1 MKSKNIRKLFLNF
14 FEANKHKIVDSSSV
28 VINNDPTL
36 MFTNAGMNQFKNY
49 FLSIDKPKFSRI
61 ANSQKCIRVSG
72 KHNDLDEVG
81 YDTYHHT
88 MFEMLGNW
96 SFGDYS
102 KQKAISLAWIFL
114 TKECKLDKD
123 RIYVS
128 VFEGDKDDGTQVDKE
143 SLKFWQDLLPK
154 DQIVFGSKKDNFWE
168 MGEVGP
174 CGPCSEIH
182 YDNRDV
188 KELNEVKGQDLVN
201 KDHPDVIEI
210 WNLVF
215 MQYNR
220 RKSGDLEK
228 LDTTHV
234 DTGMGFER
242 LCMIMQGVKSNYD
255 TDVFQLLINRLEQIT
270 NYKYRKDSKKDI
282 AIRVISDHIRAVAF
296 SIADG
301 QLPSNNKAGY
311 VIRRI
316 LRRAIRYGYTFLN
329 QRKPFIYELVD
340 DLVENLGEHYS
351 ELKTQQN
358 LISNVIKHEEI
369 SFLKTLTS
377 GLKRL
382 DVILLNN
389 TNISGVEVFE
399 LYDTYGFPKDLTE
412 LILKEKDISFN
423 EKEFYDEMQKQ
434 KNRSKKSADND
445 TGEWE
450 IVLKDSSENFVGY
463 SDYCINTKISRFRTV
478 SEKNKVSFHIVLDKT
493 PFYAESG
500 GQIGDTG
507 FLLSKDSKIRII
519 DTKKENNLIY
529 HIVDSIPDNIN
540 IEFQAEID
548 VERRK
553 SISRNHSA
561 THLLHAELRNLL
573 GEHVLQKGS
582 LVSDSY
588 LRFDFSHTSSLSDD
602 LVKKLEKNINHKI
615 FQNIPL
621 SEHQDLTIS
630 EADKLGA
637 LMIFG
642 EKYGEKVRMI
652 QYGES
657 KELCGG
663 THVNSTSE
671 IGLIKILS
679 ESSVATGIRRIEA
692 STGLTTID
700 FLNAKSSLVDQAS
713 SLLKSNNIV
722 SAINKLTGENRKLV
736 SDNNRFQI
744 ESLKTLG
751 HTLNNESEKLNDFS
765 FVAKKIDID
774 PKLMKEFSVILREKE
789 SLIAILAIVTDNKIQ
804 LSISISN
811 DLVTKGYDARKYINE
826 IAEKIKGKGGG
837 QAHFATAGGSNVNGI
852 NDSFKLAKNLLQ

>member
-14 FEANKHKIVDSSSV
+14 FEANNHKIVDSSPV
-28 VINNDPTL
+28 VIHNDPTL

-49 FLSIDKPKFSRI
+49 FLSINKPKFSRV

-102 KQKAISLAWIFL
+102 KQKAISLAWDFL

-128 VFEGDKDDGTQVDKE
+128 VFEGDKDDGTEVDKE

-168 MGEVGP
+168 MGETGP

-182 YDNRDV
+182 YDNRDI
-188 KELNEVKGQDLVN
+188 KEFNEIKGQELVN

-215 MQYNR
+215 MHYNR

-255 TDVFQLLINRLEQIT
+255 TDVFQLLIKRLEQIT
-270 NYKYRKDSKKDI
+270 NYKYRKESKKDI
-282 AIRVISDHIRAVAF
+282 AMRVISDHIRAVAF

-329 QRKPFIYELVD
+329 QKKPFIFELVD

-358 LISNVIKHEEI
+358 LISDVIKQEEI

-389 TNISGVEVFE
+389 SNISGVEVFE

-412 LILKEKDISFN
+412 LILKEKGISFD
-423 EKEFYDEMQKQ
+423 EKEFYDEMEKQ

-450 IVLKDSSENFVGY
+450 IVLKDSSEDFVGY
-463 SDYCINTKISRFRTV
+463 SDYCIKTKISRFRTV
-478 SEKNKVSFHIVLDKT
+478 SEKKKVSFHIVLDKT

-529 HIVDSIPDNIN
+529 HIVDSMPDNIN
-540 IEFQAEID
+540 LEFKAEID

-602 LVKKLEKNINHKI
+602 LVNRLEKNINYKI
-615 FQNIPL
+615 FQNVPL
-621 SEHQDLTIS
+621 SEHQGLTIS
-630 EADKLGA
+630 EAEKLGA

-642 EKYGEKVRMI
+642 EKYGDKVRMI

-671 IGLIKILS
+671 IGLIKIIS
-679 ESSVATGIRRIEA
+679 ESSVASGIRRIEA
-692 STGLTTID
+692 STGLDTID
-700 FLNAKSSLVDQAS
+700 YLNARSSLVDQVS

-722 SAINKLTGENRKLV
+722 SAINKLKEENRKLV
-736 SDNNRFQI
+736 NENNRFQI
-744 ESLKTLG
+744 ESLKTLV
-751 HTLNNESEKLNDFS
+751 HTLNNESEKLKDFS
-765 FVAKKIDID
+765 FIAKKIDID
-774 PKLMKEFSVILREKE
+774 PKLMKDFSVILRQQD
-789 SLIAILAIVTDNKIQ
+789 SLIAIFAIVRDNKVQ
-804 LSISISN
+804 LSISISD
-811 DLVTKGYDARKYINE
+811 DLVAKGYDARKYINE

-837 QAHFATAGGSNVNGI
+837 QAHFATAGGSNVSGI
-852 NDSFKLAKNLLQ
+852 NDSFQLAKNLLK

>member
-114 TKECKLDKD
+114 TKECKLDKG

-282 AIRVISDHIRAVAF
+282 AMRVISDHIRAVAF

-423 EKEFYDEMQKQ
+423 EKEFYDEMEKQ

-540 IEFQAEID
+540 LEFQAEID

-722 SAINKLTGENRKLV
+722 SAINKLTEENRKLV

-774 PKLMKEFSVILREKE
+774 PKLMKEFSVILRKKV

>member
-14 FEANKHKIVDSSSV
+14 FEANNHKIVDSSPV
-28 VINNDPTL
+28 VIHNDPTL

-49 FLSIDKPKFSRI
+49 FLSIDKPKFSRV

-102 KQKAISLAWIFL
+102 KKIAIGLAWDFL
-114 TKECKLDKD
+114 TLECKLDKD

-128 VFEGDKDDGTQVDKE
+128 VFEGDKDDGTEVDKE

-154 DQIVFGSKKDNFWE
+154 NQIVFGSKKDNFWE
-168 MGEVGP
+168 MGETGP

-182 YDNRDV
+182 YDNRDI
-188 KELNEVKGQDLVN
+188 KELNEIKGQELVN

-220 RKSGDLEK
+220 RKSGSLEK
-228 LDTTHV
+228 LDNTHV

-282 AIRVISDHIRAVAF
+282 AMRVISDHIRAVAF

-329 QRKPFIYELVD
+329 QKKPFIYELVD

-358 LISNVIKHEEI
+358 LISDVIKQEEI

-382 DVILLNN
+382 DIILSNKS
-389 TNISGVEVFE
+389 NISGVEVFE

-412 LILKEKDISFN
+412 LILKEKGVSFH
-423 EKEFYDEMQKQ
+423 EKEFYDEMEKQ
-434 KNRSKKSADND
+434 KNRSKKSADNY

-450 IVLKDSSENFVGY
+450 IVLKDSSEDFVGY
-463 SDYCINTKISRFRTV
+463 YDYCINTKISRFRTV
-478 SEKNKVSFHIVLDKT
+478 TEKKKVSFHIVLDKT

-507 FLLSKDSKIRII
+507 FLLSGDSKIRII

-540 IEFQAEID
+540 LEFQAEID

-561 THLLHAELRNLL
+561 THLLHAELRSLL

-588 LRFDFSHTSSLSDD
+588 LRFDFSHNSSLSDD
-602 LVKKLEKNINHKI
+602 LLKKLEKNINHKI

-642 EKYGEKVRMI
+642 EKYGDKVRMI

-679 ESSVATGIRRIEA
+679 ESSVASGIRRIEA

-700 FLNAKSSLVDQAS
+700 FLNAKSILVDQAS

-722 SAINKLTGENRKLV
+722 SAIHKLKEENKKLV
-736 SDNNRFQI
+736 NENNRFQI
-744 ESLKTLG
+744 ESLKTLVNA
-751 HTLNNESEKLNDFS
+751 LNNESEKFS
-765 FVAKKIDID
+765 EFNFIAKKIDIY
-774 PKLMKEFSVILREKE
+774 PKLMKDFSVILRQQD
-789 SLIAILAIVTDNKIQ
+789 SLIAILAIVRDNKVQ

-811 DLVTKGYDARKYINE
+811 DLVAKGYE
-826 IAEKIKGKGGG
+826 IGR
-837 QAHFATAGGSNVNGI
+837 AHV
-852 NDSFKLAKNLLQ
+852 

>member
-128 VFEGDKDDGTQVDKE
+128 VFEGDKDDGTEVDKE

-201 KDHPDVIEI
+201 KDHSDVIEI

-282 AIRVISDHIRAVAF
+282 AMRVISDHIRAVAF

-423 EKEFYDEMQKQ
+423 EKEFYDEMEKQ

-722 SAINKLTGENRKLV
+722 SAINKLTEENRKLV

-774 PKLMKEFSVILREKE
+774 PKLMKEFSVILRKKD

>member
-1 MKSKNIRKLFLNF
+1 MKSKNIRKLFLSF
-14 FEANKHKIVDSSSV
+14 FEANNHKIVDSSPV
-28 VINNDPTL
+28 VIHNDPTL

-49 FLSIDKPKFSRI
+49 FLSIDNPKFSRV

-102 KQKAISLAWIFL
+102 KKIAIGLAWDFL

-128 VFEGDKDDGTQVDKE
+128 VFEGDKDDVTEVDKE

-168 MGEVGP
+168 MGETGP

-188 KELNEVKGQDLVN
+188 KELNEVKGEELVN

-228 LDTTHV
+228 LETTHV

-255 TDVFQLLINRLEQIT
+255 TDIFQLLINRLEIIT
-270 NYKYRKDSKKDI
+270 NYKYRIDSKKDI
-282 AIRVISDHIRAVAF
+282 AMRVISDHIRAVAF

-311 VIRRI
+311 VVRRI
-316 LRRAIRYGYTFLN
+316 LRRAIRYGYTFLD

-358 LISNVIKHEEI
+358 LISDVIKQEEI

-382 DVILLNN
+382 DIILLNN
-389 TNISGVEVFE
+389 SNISGIEVFE

-412 LILKEKDISFN
+412 LILKEKGISFD
-423 EKEFYDEMQKQ
+423 EKEFYDEMEKQ

-450 IVLKDSSENFVGY
+450 IVLKDSSEDFVGY
-463 SDYCINTKISRFRTV
+463 SDYRINTKISRFRTV

-507 FLLSKDSKIRII
+507 FLLSGDSKIRII

-529 HIVDSIPDNIN
+529 HIVESIPDNIN
-540 IEFQAEID
+540 LEFQAEID

-615 FQNIPL
+615 FQNVPL

-630 EADKLGA
+630 EAEKLGA

-642 EKYGEKVRMI
+642 EKYGDKVRMI

-692 STGLTTID
+692 STGLSTID
-700 FLNAKSSLVDQAS
+700 FLSAKSSLVDQAS

-722 SAINKLTGENRKLV
+722 SAINKLKEENRKLV
-736 SDNNRFQI
+736 NENNRFQI
-744 ESLKTLG
+744 ESLKTLV
-751 HTLNNESEKLNDFS
+751 HTLNNESEKLNNFS
-765 FVAKKIDID
+765 FTAKKIDID
-774 PKLMKEFSVILREKE
+774 PKLMKDFSVILRQQD
-789 SLIAILAIVTDNKIQ
+789 SLIVILAIVNKTFLTIIF
-804 LSISISN
+804 LHEFGIENKLRPI
-811 DLVTKGYDARKYINE
+811 
-826 IAEKIKGKGGG
+826 KIEN
-837 QAHFATAGGSNVNGI
+837 T
-852 NDSFKLAKNLLQ
+852 

>member
-282 AIRVISDHIRAVAF
+282 AMRVISDHIRAVAF

-434 KNRSKKSADND
+434 KNRSKKSAHND

-722 SAINKLTGENRKLV
+722 SAINKLTEENRKLV

-774 PKLMKEFSVILREKE
+774 PKLMKEFSVILRKKD

>member
-14 FEANKHKIVDSSSV
+14 FEANNHKIVDSSPV
-28 VINNDPTL
+28 VIHNDPTL

-49 FLSIDKPKFSRI
+49 FLSIDKPKFSRV

-102 KQKAISLAWIFL
+102 KQIAISLAWDFL

-128 VFEGDKDDGTQVDKE
+128 VFEGDKDDGTEVDKE

-168 MGEVGP
+168 MGETGP

-182 YDNRDV
+182 YDNRDT
-188 KELNEVKGQDLVN
+188 KELNEVKGQNLVN

-220 RKSGDLEK
+220 RKSGGLEK

-255 TDVFQLLINRLEQIT
+255 TDVFQLLINRLEIIT

-282 AIRVISDHIRAVAF
+282 AMRVISDHIRAVAF

-311 VIRRI
+311 VVRRI
-316 LRRAIRYGYTFLN
+316 LRRAIRYGYTFLD
-329 QRKPFIYELVD
+329 QRKPFIYEMVD
-340 DLVENLGEHYS
+340 DLVENLGGHYI
-351 ELKTQQN
+351 ELKTQHN
-358 LISNVIKHEEI
+358 LISDVIKQEEI

-389 TNISGVEVFE
+389 SNISGVEVFE

-412 LILKEKDISFN
+412 LILKEKGISFDD
-423 EKEFYDEMQKQ
+423 KEFYDEMEKQ
-434 KNRSKKSADND
+434 KNRSKNSADNN

-450 IVLKDSSENFVGY
+450 IVLKDSSEDFVGY
-463 SDYCINTKISRFRTV
+463 SDYRINTKISRFRTV
-478 SEKNKVSFHIVLDKT
+478 SEKNKVLFHIVLDKT

-507 FLLSKDSKIRII
+507 FLMSSDSKIRII

-529 HIVDSIPDNIN
+529 HIADSIPDNIN
-540 IEFQAEID
+540 LEFQAEID

-582 LVSDSY
+582 LVSDSH

-602 LVKKLEKNINHKI
+602 LVKKLENNINHKI
-615 FQNIPL
+615 FQNVPL

-642 EKYGEKVRMI
+642 EKYGDKVRMI

-679 ESSVATGIRRIEA
+679 ESSVASGIRRIEA

-722 SAINKLTGENRKLV
+722 SAINKLKDENRRLV
-736 SDNNRFQI
+736 NENNIFQI
-744 ESLKTLG
+744 ESLKTLVY
-751 HTLNNESEKLNDFS
+751 TLNNESEKFNDFS
-765 FVAKKIDID
+765 FIAKKIDLD
-774 PKLMKEFSVILREKE
+774 PKLMKEFSAILRKQD
-789 SLIAILAIVTDNKIQ
+789 SLIAILAIVRDNKVQ

>member
-128 VFEGDKDDGTQVDKE
+128 VFEGDKDDGTEVDKE
-143 SLKFWQDLLPK
+143 SLKFWQDLLPN
-154 DQIVFGSKKDNFWE
+154 DQIVFGTKKDNFWE

-201 KDHPDVIEI
+201 KDHSDVIEI

-282 AIRVISDHIRAVAF
+282 AMRVISDHIRAVAF

-329 QRKPFIYELVD
+329 QRKPFIYELID

-358 LISNVIKHEEI
+358 LISDVIKQEEI

-399 LYDTYGFPKDLTE
+399 LYDTYGFPKDLTQ

-423 EKEFYDEMQKQ
+423 EKEFYDEMEKQ

-463 SDYCINTKISRFRTV
+463 SDYRTDTKISRFRTV
-478 SEKNKVSFHIVLDKT
+478 SEKNKISFHIVLDKT

-507 FLLSKDSKIRII
+507 FLLSKDSKIRIV

-540 IEFQAEID
+540 LEFQAEID

-582 LVSDSY
+582 LVGDSY

-630 EADKLGA
+630 VKLCW
-637 LMIFG
+637 
-642 EKYGEKVRMI
+642 RR
-652 QYGES
+652 S
-657 KELCGG
+657 K
-663 THVNSTSE
+663 S
-671 IGLIKILS
+671 
-679 ESSVATGIRRIEA
+679 
-692 STGLTTID
+692 
-700 FLNAKSSLVDQAS
+700 
-713 SLLKSNNIV
+713 
-722 SAINKLTGENRKLV
+722 
-736 SDNNRFQI
+736 
-744 ESLKTLG
+744 
-751 HTLNNESEKLNDFS
+751 
-765 FVAKKIDID
+765 
-774 PKLMKEFSVILREKE
+774 
-789 SLIAILAIVTDNKIQ
+789 
-804 LSISISN
+804 
-811 DLVTKGYDARKYINE
+811 
-826 IAEKIKGKGGG
+826 
-837 QAHFATAGGSNVNGI
+837 
-852 NDSFKLAKNLLQ
+852 

>member
-14 FEANKHKIVDSSSV
+14 FEANDHKIVDSSPV

-49 FLSIDKPKFSRI
+49 FLSIDKPKFPRI

-102 KQKAISLAWIFL
+102 KEKAIGLAWDFL
-114 TKECKLDKD
+114 TKECKLDKN

-128 VFEGDKDDGTQVDKE
+128 VFEGDKEDGTEVDKE
-143 SLKFWQDLLPK
+143 SLNFWQTLLPK

-168 MGEVGP
+168 MGETGP

-182 YDNRDV
+182 YDNRDF
-188 KELNEVKGQDLVN
+188 KQLNEIKGQDLVN

-220 RKSGDLEK
+220 RKSDVLEK
-228 LDTTHV
+228 LDATHV

-255 TDVFQLLINRLEQIT
+255 TDVFQLLINRLELLT
-270 NYKYRKDSKKDI
+270 NHKYGKDSKKDI
-282 AIRVISDHIRAVAF
+282 AMRVISDHIRAVAC

-316 LRRAIRYGYTFLN
+316 LRRAIRYGYTFLD
-329 QRKPFIYELVD
+329 QKQPFIFKLVD
-340 DLVENLGEHYS
+340 DLVENLGDHYN
-351 ELKTQQN
+351 ELTAQQN
-358 LISNVIKHEEI
+358 LISDVIKQEEI
-369 SFLKTLTS
+369 SFLKTLTT

-382 DVILLNN
+382 DVILLNKS
-389 TNISGVEVFE
+389 NISGVEVFE

-412 LILKEKDISFN
+412 LILKEKCIGFN
-423 EKEFYDEMQKQ
+423 EKEFYDEMEKQ
-434 KNRSKKSADND
+434 KTRSKKSADND
-445 TGEWE
+445 IGEWE
-450 IVLKDSSENFVGY
+450 IVLKDSKEEFVGY
-463 SDYCINTKISRFRTV
+463 SDYCVSTKISRIRTIY
-478 SEKNKVSFHIVLDKT
+478 EKNKVLFHIVLEKT

-507 FLLSKDSKIRII
+507 FLLFKDSKIRII

-529 HIVDSIPDNIN
+529 HVIENIPDNITL
-540 IEFQAEID
+540 EYQAEID

-573 GEHVLQKGS
+573 GDHVLQKGS

-588 LRFDFSHTSSLSDD
+588 LRFDFSHTSSLSSD
-602 LVKKLEKNINHKI
+602 LVKKLEENINRNI
-615 FQNIPL
+615 FQNISL
-621 SEHQDLTIS
+621 NEHKNLTIS

-642 EKYGEKVRMI
+642 EKYADKVRMI

-692 STGLTTID
+692 STGLTAID
-700 FLNAKSSLVDQAS
+700 FLNSKSSLVDEVS
-713 SLLKSNNIV
+713 SILKNNNII
-722 SAINKLTGENRKLV
+722 SAINKLKEENRKLV
-736 SDNNRFQI
+736 NDNNRFQI
-744 ESLKTLG
+744 ESLKILV
-751 HTLNNESEKLNDFS
+751 HTLSNESEKLHNFNYI
-765 FVAKKIDID
+765 AKELDID
-774 PKLMKEFSVILREKE
+774 PKLMKDFSVILRKQD
-789 SLIAILAIVTDNKIQ
+789 SLIAILAIVRDNKVQ

-811 DLVTKGYDARKYINE
+811 DLVAKGYDARKYINE

-837 QAHFATAGGSNVNGI
+837 QAHFATAGGSNINGI
-852 NDSFKLAKNLLQ
+852 NNSFSLAKKLLQ

>member
-1 MKSKNIRKLFLNF
+1 
-14 FEANKHKIVDSSSV
+14 KIVDSSPV

-49 FLSIDKPKFSRI
+49 FLYIDKPKFPRI

-102 KQKAISLAWIFL
+102 KEKAIGLAWDFL
-114 TKECKLDKD
+114 TKECKLDKN

-128 VFEGDKDDGTQVDKE
+128 VFEGDKEDGTEFDKE
-143 SLKFWQDLLPK
+143 SLNLWQNLLPE

-168 MGEVGP
+168 MGETGP

-182 YDNRDV
+182 YDNRDF
-188 KELNEVKGQDLVN
+188 KELNEIKGQGLVN

-220 RKSGDLEK
+220 RKSGVLEK
-228 LDTTHV
+228 LDSTHV

-242 LCMIMQGVKSNYD
+242 LCMIMQAVKSNYD
-255 TDVFQLLINRLEQIT
+255 TDVFQLLINRLELLT
-270 NYKYRKDSKKDI
+270 NHKYGKDSKKDI
-282 AIRVISDHIRAVAF
+282 AMRVISDHIRAVAF

-316 LRRAIRYGYTFLN
+316 LRRAIRYGYTFLD
-329 QRKPFIYELVD
+329 QKQPFIFKLVD
-340 DLVENLGEHYS
+340 DLVENLGDHYN
-351 ELKTQQN
+351 ELTAQQN
-358 LISNVIKHEEI
+358 LISDVIKQEEI
-369 SFLKTLTS
+369 SFLKTLTT

-382 DVILLNN
+382 DVILLNK
-389 TNISGVEVFE
+389 TNISGIEVFE

-412 LILKEKDISFN
+412 LILKEKGIGFN
-423 EKEFYDEMQKQ
+423 EKEFYDEMEKQ
-434 KNRSKKSADND
+434 KTRSKKSADND
-445 TGEWE
+445 IGEWE
-450 IVLKDSSENFVGY
+450 IVLKDSKEEFVGY
-463 SDYCINTKISRFRTV
+463 SNYSVSTKISRIRTI
-478 SEKNKVSFHIVLDKT
+478 SEKNKVLFHIVLEKT

-529 HIVDSIPDNIN
+529 HVVENIPDNITL
-540 IEFQAEID
+540 EYQAEID

-573 GEHVLQKGS
+573 GNHVLQKGS

-588 LRFDFSHTSSLSDD
+588 LRFDFSHTSSLNSD
-602 LVKKLEKNINHKI
+602 LVKKLEENINRNI
-615 FQNIPL
+615 FQNISL
-621 SEHQDLTIS
+621 NEHKNLTIS

-642 EKYGEKVRMI
+642 EKYGDKVRMI
-652 QYGES
+652 QY
-657 KELCGG
+657 
-663 THVNSTSE
+663 
-671 IGLIKILS
+671 
-679 ESSVATGIRRIEA
+679 
-692 STGLTTID
+692 
-700 FLNAKSSLVDQAS
+700 
-713 SLLKSNNIV
+713 
-722 SAINKLTGENRKLV
+722 
-736 SDNNRFQI
+736 
-744 ESLKTLG
+744 
-751 HTLNNESEKLNDFS
+751 
-765 FVAKKIDID
+765 
-774 PKLMKEFSVILREKE
+774 
-789 SLIAILAIVTDNKIQ
+789 
-804 LSISISN
+804 
-811 DLVTKGYDARKYINE
+811 
-826 IAEKIKGKGGG
+826 
-837 QAHFATAGGSNVNGI
+837 
-852 NDSFKLAKNLLQ
+852 

>member
-14 FEANKHKIVDSSSV
+14 FEAHDHKIVDSSPL

-49 FLSIDKPKFSRI
+49 FLSIDKPKFPRI

-102 KQKAISLAWIFL
+102 KEKAIGLAWDFL
-114 TKECKLDKD
+114 TKECKLDKN

-128 VFEGDKDDGTQVDKE
+128 VFEGDKEDGIEVDKE
-143 SLKFWQDLLPK
+143 SLNFWQNLLPE

-168 MGEVGP
+168 MGETGP

-182 YDNRDV
+182 YDNRDF
-188 KELNEVKGQDLVN
+188 KQLNEVKGQDLVN

-220 RKSGDLEK
+220 RKSGVLEK
-228 LDTTHV
+228 LDATHV

-255 TDVFQLLINRLEQIT
+255 TDVFQLLIDRLELLT
-270 NYKYRKDSKKDI
+270 NHKYGKDSKKDI
-282 AIRVISDHIRAVAF
+282 AMRVISDHIRAVAF

-316 LRRAIRYGYTFLN
+316 LRRGIRYGYTFLD
-329 QRKPFIYELVD
+329 QKQPFIFKLVD
-340 DLVENLGEHYS
+340 DLVENLGDHYN
-351 ELKTQQN
+351 ELTAQKK
-358 LISNVIKHEEI
+358 LISDVIKQEEI
-369 SFLKTLTS
+369 SFLKTLTT

-382 DVILLNN
+382 DVILLNDN
-389 TNISGVEVFE
+389 NISGVEVFE

-412 LILKEKDISFN
+412 LILKEKGIAFDD
-423 EKEFYDEMQKQ
+423 KEFYDEMEKQ

-445 TGEWE
+445 IGEWE
-450 IVLKDSSENFVGY
+450 IVLKDSKEEFVGY
-463 SDYCINTKISRFRTV
+463 SDYCVSTKISRIRTI
-478 SEKNKVSFHIVLDKT
+478 SEKNKVFFHIVLDKT

-529 HIVDSIPDNIN
+529 HVLENIPDNITL
-540 IEFQAEID
+540 EYQAEID

-573 GEHVLQKGS
+573 GDHVLQKGS

-588 LRFDFSHTSSLSDD
+588 LRFDFSHTSSLSSD
-602 LVKKLEKNINHKI
+602 LVKKLEENINRKI
-615 FQNIPL
+615 FQNIL
-621 SEHQDLTIS
+621 LTEHKNLTIS

-642 EKYGEKVRMI
+642 EKYGDNVRMI

-692 STGLTTID
+692 STGLTAID
-700 FLNAKSSLVDQAS
+700 FLNSKSSLVDEVS
-713 SLLKSNNIV
+713 SILKNNNIISV
-722 SAINKLTGENRKLV
+722 INKLKEENRKLV
-736 SDNNRFQI
+736 NDNNRFQI
-744 ESLKTLG
+744 ESLKTLV
-751 HTLNNESEKLNDFS
+751 HTLHNESQKLNDFN
-765 FVAKKIDID
+765 FIAKEIDFD
-774 PKLMKEFSVILREKE
+774 PKLMKELSVLLRKQD
-789 SLIAILAIVTDNKIQ
+789 SLIAILATVRDNKVQ
-804 LSISISN
+804 LSISISD
-811 DLVTKGYDARKYINE
+811 DLVAKSYDARKYINE

-837 QAHFATAGGSNVNGI
+837 QAHFATAGGSNTNGI
-852 NDSFKLAKNLLQ
+852 NNSFSLAKKLLQ

>member
-14 FEANKHKIVDSSSV
+14 FEANNHKIVGSSPV
-28 VINNDPTL
+28 VIHNDPTL

-49 FLSIDKPKFSRI
+49 FLSIDKPKFSRV

-102 KQKAISLAWIFL
+102 KQIAIGLAWDFL

-128 VFEGDKDDGTQVDKE
+128 VFEGDKDDGTEVDKE

-168 MGEVGP
+168 MGETGP

-182 YDNRDV
+182 YDNRDI
-188 KELNEVKGQDLVN
+188 KELNEIKGQELVN
-201 KDHPDVIEI
+201 KDHPDLIEI

-220 RKSGDLEK
+220 KKSGSLEK

-255 TDVFQLLINRLEQIT
+255 TDVFQLLINRLEIIT

-282 AIRVISDHIRAVAF
+282 AMRVISDHIRAVAF

-311 VIRRI
+311 VVRRI
-316 LRRAIRYGYTFLN
+316 LRRAIRYGYTFLD

-358 LISNVIKHEEI
+358 LISDVIKQEEI

-389 TNISGVEVFE
+389 SNISGIEVFE

-412 LILKEKDISFN
+412 LILKEKGISFD
-423 EKEFYDEMQKQ
+423 EKEFYDEMKKQ

-450 IVLKDSSENFVGY
+450 IFLKDSSEDFVGY
-463 SDYCINTKISRFRTV
+463 SDYSVNTKISRFRTV

-507 FLLSKDSKIRII
+507 FLLSGDSKIKII

-529 HIVDSIPDNIN
+529 HIVDSIPENIN
-540 IEFQAEID
+540 LEFQAEID

-588 LRFDFSHTSSLSDD
+588 LRFDFSHTSSLGDD
-602 LVKKLEKNINHKI
+602 LVGRLEKNINHKI
-615 FQNIPL
+615 FQNISL

-642 EKYGEKVRMI
+642 EKYGDKVRMI

-679 ESSVATGIRRIEA
+679 ESSVASGIRRIEA

-713 SLLKSNNIV
+713 SLLKSNDIV
-722 SAINKLTGENRKLV
+722 STINKLKEENRKLV

-744 ESLKTLG
+744 ESLKTLV
-751 HTLNNESEKLNDFS
+751 HTLNNESESLNDFS

-774 PKLMKEFSVILREKE
+774 PKLMKEFSVILRQQD
-789 SLIAILAIVTDNKIQ
+789 SLIAILAIVRDNKVQ

-811 DLVTKGYDARKYINE
+811 DLVAKGYDARKYINE

-837 QAHFATAGGSNVNGI
+837 QAHFATAGGSIINGI

>member
-14 FEANKHKIVDSSSV
+14 FEAHGHRIVDSSPV

-49 FLSIDKPKFSRI
+49 FLSVDKPKFPRI

-102 KQKAISLAWIFL
+102 KEKAIGLAWDFL
-114 TKECKLDKD
+114 TNECKLDKD

-128 VFEGDKDDGTQVDKE
+128 VFDGDKGDGTEVDKE
-143 SLKFWQDLLPK
+143 SLDFWKNLLPK

-168 MGEVGP
+168 MGEIGP

-188 KELNEVKGQDLVN
+188 KELNEIKGQDLVN

-220 RKSGDLEK
+220 RKSGVLEK
-228 LDTTHV
+228 LDATHV

-255 TDVFQLLINRLEQIT
+255 TDVFQLLINRLELLT
-270 NYKYRKDSKKDI
+270 NHKYRKDPKKDI
-282 AIRVISDHIRAVAF
+282 AMRVISDHIRAVAF

-316 LRRAIRYGYTFLN
+316 LRRAIRYGYTFLD
-329 QRKPFIYELVD
+329 QKQPFIFKLVD
-340 DLVENLGEHYS
+340 DLVENLGDHYN
-351 ELKTQQN
+351 ELKAQKK
-358 LISNVIKHEEI
+358 LISDVIKQEEI

-382 DVILLNN
+382 DVILSNKS
-389 TNISGVEVFE
+389 NISGLEVFE

-412 LILKEKDISFN
+412 LILKEKDIGFN
-423 EKEFYDEMQKQ
+423 EKEFYDEMGKQ

-445 TGEWE
+445 VGEWE
-450 IVLKDSSENFVGY
+450 IVLKESKEKFVGY
-463 SDYCINTKISRFRTV
+463 SDYCVGTKISRIRTI
-478 SEKNKVSFHIVLDKT
+478 SEKNKVLFHIVLDKT

-529 HIVDSIPDNIN
+529 HVVENIPDNITL
-540 IEFQAEID
+540 EFQAEINI
-548 VERRK
+548 ERRK

-573 GEHVLQKGS
+573 GDHVLQKGS

-588 LRFDFSHTSSLSDD
+588 LRFDFSHTSSLSTD
-602 LVKKLEKNINHKI
+602 LVKKLEENINHKI

-621 SEHQDLTIS
+621 NEHKNLTIS
-630 EADKLGA
+630 DADKLGA

-642 EKYGEKVRMI
+642 EKYGDKVRMI
-652 QYGES
+652 QYGDS

-671 IGLIKILS
+671 IGLIKIIS
-679 ESSVATGIRRIEA
+679 ESSVATGVRRIEA
-692 STGLTTID
+692 FTGLTTID
-700 FLNAKSSLVDQAS
+700 FLNSQSGLVDEAS
-713 SLLKSNNIV
+713 YLLKNNNIIF
-722 SAINKLTGENRKLV
+722 AINKLKEENRKLV
-736 SDNNRFQI
+736 NDNNRFQI
-744 ESLKTLG
+744 ESLKTLV
-751 HTLNNESEKLNDFS
+751 HTLSNESEILNDFS
-765 FVAKKIDID
+765 FIAKKIDID
-774 PKLMKEFSVILREKE
+774 PKLVKELSVLLRKQD
-789 SLIAILAIVTDNKIQ
+789 SLIAILAIVRDNKVQ

-811 DLVTKGYDARKYINE
+811 DLVVKGYDARKYINE

-837 QAHFATAGGSNVNGI
+837 QAHFATAGGSNTNGI
-852 NDSFKLAKNLLQ
+852 NNSFSLAKNLLQ

>member
-1 MKSKNIRKLFLNF
+1 
-14 FEANKHKIVDSSSV
+14 
-28 VINNDPTL
+28 
-36 MFTNAGMNQFKNY
+36 
-49 FLSIDKPKFSRI
+49 
-61 ANSQKCIRVSG
+61 
-72 KHNDLDEVG
+72 
-81 YDTYHHT
+81 
-88 MFEMLGNW
+88 
-96 SFGDYS
+96 
-102 KQKAISLAWIFL
+102 
-114 TKECKLDKD
+114 
-123 RIYVS
+123 
-128 VFEGDKDDGTQVDKE
+128 
-143 SLKFWQDLLPK
+143 
-154 DQIVFGSKKDNFWE
+154 
-168 MGEVGP
+168 
-174 CGPCSEIH
+174 
-182 YDNRDV
+182 
-188 KELNEVKGQDLVN
+188 
-201 KDHPDVIEI
+201 
-210 WNLVF
+210 
-215 MQYNR
+215 
-220 RKSGDLEK
+220 
-228 LDTTHV
+228 
-234 DTGMGFER
+234 
-242 LCMIMQGVKSNYD
+242 
-255 TDVFQLLINRLEQIT
+255 
-270 NYKYRKDSKKDI
+270 
-282 AIRVISDHIRAVAF
+282 
-296 SIADG
+296 
-301 QLPSNNKAGY
+301 
-311 VIRRI
+311 
-316 LRRAIRYGYTFLN
+316 
-329 QRKPFIYELVD
+329 
-340 DLVENLGEHYS
+340 
-351 ELKTQQN
+351 
-358 LISNVIKHEEI
+358 
-369 SFLKTLTS
+369 
-377 GLKRL
+377 
-382 DVILLNN
+382 
-389 TNISGVEVFE
+389 
-399 LYDTYGFPKDLTE
+399 
-412 LILKEKDISFN
+412 
-423 EKEFYDEMQKQ
+423 
-434 KNRSKKSADND
+434 
-445 TGEWE
+445 
-450 IVLKDSSENFVGY
+450 
-463 SDYCINTKISRFRTV
+463 
-478 SEKNKVSFHIVLDKT
+478 VLDKT

-540 IEFQAEID
+540 LEFQAEID

-722 SAINKLTGENRKLV
+722 SAINKLTEENRKLV

-774 PKLMKEFSVILREKE
+774 PKLMKEFSVILRKKD

-852 NDSFKLAKNLLQ
+852 NDSFKIAMNLLQ

>member
-14 FEANKHKIVDSSSV
+14 FEANNHKIIDSSPV
-28 VINNDPTL
+28 VIHNDPTL

-49 FLSIDKPKFSRI
+49 FLSIDKPKFSRV

-102 KQKAISLAWIFL
+102 KKIAIGLAWDFL

-128 VFEGDKDDGTQVDKE
+128 VFEGDKDDVTEVDKE

-168 MGEVGP
+168 MGETGP

-188 KELNEVKGQDLVN
+188 KELNEIKGQDLVN

-220 RKSGDLEK
+220 RKSGSLEK

-255 TDVFQLLINRLEQIT
+255 TDVFQLLINRLEIIT

-282 AIRVISDHIRAVAF
+282 AMRVISDHIRAVAF

-358 LISNVIKHEEI
+358 LISDVIKQEEI

-389 TNISGVEVFE
+389 SNISGIEVFE

-412 LILKEKDISFN
+412 LILKEKGISFD
-423 EKEFYDEMQKQ
+423 EKEFYDEMEKQ

-450 IVLKDSSENFVGY
+450 IVLKDSSEDFVGY

-507 FLLSKDSKIRII
+507 FLLSSDSKIRII

-540 IEFQAEID
+540 LEFHAEID

-642 EKYGEKVRMI
+642 EKYGDKVRMI

-671 IGLIKILS
+671 IGLIKIIS

-722 SAINKLTGENRKLV
+722 SAIKKIKDENKKLV

-744 ESLKTLG
+744 ESLKILV

-765 FVAKKIDID
+765 FIAKKIDID
-774 PKLMKEFSVILREKE
+774 PKLMKELSVLLRKQD
-789 SLIAILAIVTDNKIQ
+789 SLIAILANVRDNKVQ

-811 DLVTKGYDARKYINE
+811 DLVAKGYDARKYINE

-852 NDSFKLAKNLLQ
+852 NDSFKLAKNLLK